1 MCPDPG
7 GVRCCCGCRWP
18 WPVPGH
24 TDGQGCRGG
33 GHSTAPGKP
42 QPASCPLQGYSR
54 PRVTPGP
61 GLLQTQRSSALLGL
75 SPPFPGNPQHPRSLF
90 SLRLA
95 HTPCCPQPHSPET
108 IEGLPQPSPSCCPL
122 PSAAA
127 VRLRVC
133 LLGRRVWTLTWGLFL
148 WLSPF
153 TLPVILGLPPP
164 TWEGRTPPQ
173 GHLLSP
179 GILLSPSTWPPRVAV
194 PSRLLPSS
202 APWEGLHTCGSVA

>member
-1 MCPDPG
+1 MLLWMQMALACPG
-7 GVRCCCGCRWP
+7 SHRWP
-18 WPVPGH
+18 GV
-24 TDGQGCRGG
+24 QGRRAQ
-33 GHSTAPGKP
+33 HSPGKAA
-42 QPASCPLQGYSR
+42 ASQLPPPGLLQAQGYSR

-75 SPPFPGNPQHPRSLF
+75 SPPFPGNPHHPRFLF

-179 GILLSPSTWPPRVAV
+179 GILLSPSTWPP
-194 PSRLLPSS
+194 
-202 APWEGLHTCGSVA
+202 